1 MRKGMC
7 IAWFAMLACFVVVR
21 TAQAAANDG
30 EAEKARIRGLCPGIA
45 LWEAHR
51 KAELSGAKY
60 DQDGSKPHL
69 RDELVAWAAQD
80 QKVRNVPAD
89 ELMKRGAA
97 ALQDV
102 TKVDRANLEHLR
114 NVIASDGL
122 PTLPMVGTR
131 GMNAFWILV
140 QHADGDVALQDRV
153 LKALSNNSQGLPPD
167 QIALLTD
174 RVLINQGK
182 AQRYGSQFH
191 RVNGAFVL
199 DPVEDE
205 AHLAERRDAV
215 GLMPLSAYECV
226 LRVSY
231 GSR

>member
-1 MRKGMC
+1 MC
-7 IAWFAMLACFVVVR
+7 VDLFAMLACIVVFLIPPV
-21 TAQAAANDG
+21 AAKDT
-30 EAEKARIRGLCPGIA
+30 EAEKNRIRALCPGITQ
-45 LWEAHR
+45 WEAHR
-51 KAELSGAKY
+51 KVISTG
-60 DQDGSKPHL
+60 DRTFQDESNPRL
-69 RDELVAWAAQD
+69 RDELMAWADQD
-80 QKVRNVPAD
+80 QSVRNIAAEEMV
-89 ELMKRGAA
+89 KRAQA

-102 TKVDRANLEHLR
+102 MNVDVANLVRLR
-114 NVIASDGL
+114 NVIASDGV
-122 PTLPMVGTR
+122 PTLHMVGPR
-131 GMNAFWILV
+131 GMNALWVLV
-140 QHADGDVALQDRV
+140 QHADGDLELQDRV
-153 LKALSNNSQGLPPD
+153 LKALSNNNQGLPMD

-174 RVLINQGK
+174 RVLVNQGK

-205 AHLAERRDAV
+205 AHLPERRESV